1 MNAIIFNEIGN
12 PQHVL
17 KLAQVSL
24 PDLGDNDVLLRM
36 VTASINPGDF
46 LFIQNLYPEP
56 KKPVF
61 PNQIAG
67 NHGAGVI
74 ERVGKNVSLPVGTFV
89 GFSYYNTWAEY
100 AVVPQE
106 WLIPLPASYPLEKAS
121 QLVNIVSAWDLLRKA
136 QVKPGDWLALT
147 AGHSTLS
154 IMTAQFAKALGV
166 HVISVVRQKESRYD
180 LLSLGT
186 TAVIEISKLKDNLA
200 DIVLDT
206 TANQGIHGLIDHV
219 GGPITGQLI
228 QSMAFGGRVIVNG
241 VMSEASYPIHNMD
254 ILMRG
259 LEISSYVYRFFF
271 DPPQPK
277 DREDLPEMIRVSE
290 SASFHVPMSGFYA
303 LEDYAKA
310 VSETIFQP
318 ALGKRIFK
326 MSDL

>member
-1 MNAIIFNEIGN
+1 MNAIIFNEIGS

-24 PDLGDNDVLLRM
+24 PDLSDNDVLVRM

-74 ERVGKNVSLPVGTFV
+74 ERTGKNVSLPVGTFV

-106 WLIPLPASYPLEKAS
+106 WLIPLPAKYPLDKAS

-147 AGHSTLS
+147 AGNSTLS

-180 LLSLGT
+180 LLSLGA
-186 TAVIEISKLKDNLA
+186 TAVIEISKLQRNLTDVVR
-200 DIVLDT
+200 DI
-206 TANQGIHGLIDHV
+206 TANRGIHGLIDHV

-228 QSMAFGGRVIVNG
+228 QTMAFNGRVIING
-241 VMSEASYPIHNMD
+241 VMSEEPYSIHNMD
-254 ILMRG
+254 VLMRG

-290 SASFHVPMSGFYA
+290 SASFHIPTGGFYP
-303 LEDYAKA
+303 LKDYAKA
-310 VSETIFQP
+310 VSETLLHP
-318 ALGKRIFK
+318 SLGKRIFK